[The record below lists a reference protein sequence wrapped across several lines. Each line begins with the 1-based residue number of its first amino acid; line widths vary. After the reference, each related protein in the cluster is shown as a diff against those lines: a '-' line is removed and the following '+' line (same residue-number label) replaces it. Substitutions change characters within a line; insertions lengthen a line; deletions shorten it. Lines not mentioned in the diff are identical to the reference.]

1 VPIKADDVKLNAVIT
16 ALFKGET
23 KTGKTIAACG
33 KEFWPVYVMDFENRM
48 SSVIHYY
55 RQLYP
60 GEHLDIEYDTYNMDT
75 GYMEIDKRMDQL
87 AARCEYKTVVAST
100 LTSYVYCILS
110 HLIKTKFGQ
119 KTKSG
124 APAGMHVGGIPV
136 NELQDYNAEDA
147 AIMFDL
153 IKFMKILQAQGVNT
167 ILEAH
172 VVPYEEKNKVTETY
186 NIARP
191 IVTKGR
197 KPPAVVPIFFSEIY
211 HFYTESEGMNVG
223 SSKRSNKYKFT
234 TEATSIDSA
243 GTGLGITG
251 FDWTN
256 LDFSVELMKQLSPEI
271 KDNPRRDPNAP
282 NLVKF

>member
-1 VPIKADDVKLNAVIT
+1 MPPIKADDVKLNAVIT

-48 SSVIHYY
+48 SSVINYY
-55 RQLYP
+55 RRLYP
-60 GEHLDIEYDTYNMDT
+60 GEHLDIEFDTFDMDS
-75 GYMEIDKRMDQL
+75 GYQKIDKRMDEL

-100 LTSYVYCILS
+100 LTSFVYCILY
-110 HLIKTKFGQ
+110 HLIKSKFGQ

-124 APAGMHVGGIPV
+124 QQAGMNVGGIPV

-147 AIMFDL
+147 AIVFDM
-153 IKFMKILQAQGVNT
+153 IKFMKVLQGQGVNT

-172 VVPYEEKNKVTETY
+172 VVPYEEKNKITETY

-211 HFYTESEGMNVG
+211 HFYTETEGMG
-223 SSKRSNKYKFT
+223 SAKSIRYKFT

-243 GTGLGITG
+243 GTGLNIKG
-251 FDWTN
+251 FDWTGK
-256 LDFSVELMKQLSPEI
+256 DFSVELMKQLTDEVKS
-271 KDNPRRDPNAP
+271 NPREDPNAP
-282 NLVKF
+282 KPAVKF